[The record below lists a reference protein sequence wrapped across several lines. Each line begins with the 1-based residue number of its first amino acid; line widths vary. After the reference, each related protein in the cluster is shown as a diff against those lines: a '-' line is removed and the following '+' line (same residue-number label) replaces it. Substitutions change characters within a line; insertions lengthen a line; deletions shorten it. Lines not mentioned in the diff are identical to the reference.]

1 MIQDLAIYG
10 AGGFGREMALMVEQ
24 INAEIKSWNV
34 IGFFDDGKRVGE
46 TVDGLQVLGGID
58 ELNRWK
64 TPLAVVVALADPAIR
79 RDVVGTVENDQI
91 NFPVMIHPRSL
102 PGSRGNK
109 YGKGTLITAGCILT
123 TGIELGDFVIVNL
136 SSTIG
141 HDAKIGNYTSVM
153 PGCNISGGV
162 TIGAGSLIGTGA
174 QVLQYLN
181 IGNDCK
187 IGAGAVVTKSVG
199 DHQTYVGIPAKAR
212 K

>member
-24 INAEIKSWNV
+24 MNADKKSWNV
-34 IGFFDDGKRVGE
+34 IGFFDDGKRGGE
-46 TVDGLQVLGGID
+46 IVDGLRVLGGID
-58 ELNRWK
+58 ELNQWK
-64 TPLAVVVALADPAIR
+64 NPLAVIVALADPAIR
-79 RDVVGTVENDQI
+79 CDVVGNIENDHI
-91 NFPVMIHPRSL
+91 EFPVMIHPRSS

-123 TGIELGDFVIVNL
+123 TGITLGDFVIVNL

-141 HDAKIGNYTSVM
+141 HDVKMGNYTSVM

-162 TIGAGSLIGTGA
+162 TIGEGSLIGTGA
-174 QVLQYLN
+174 QVLQYLD
-181 IGNDCK
+181 IGNNCK
-187 IGAGAVVTKSVG
+187 IGAGAVVTKSVAG
-199 DHQTYVGIPAKAR
+199 HQTFIGIPAKAR